1 MKPIYNRII
10 TGLTVAALL
19 TAVALV
25 MFYPAEKKD
34 YTIAVIGKS
43 SDTGI
48 EFWTAVNKGIE
59 LAAEEQGVHVTIDAP
74 LYESDVA
81 GQIALTDEVIAR
93 KPDGVIF
100 IPTDEDALIESAKK
114 MKAAKIPYVCL
125 DSDVNLV
132 PISNVAAVTTPD
144 ARSIGRPSLEIVAL
158 ADIDVAQGKI
168 IVAAHS
174 EISSTGRQ
182 RISGF
187 FDGYG
192 TGTSALPVVYSD
204 SVPENAYNGVYQLLT
219 EHPDVTGIVGLN
231 EPSTV
236 GAVNAARDLGLL
248 ENIHVVGFDSSFTEI
263 KYLESGAV
271 SAVVSQEPFNMG
283 YLSLTAI
290 CDILDDK
297 KVKGNILT
305 NTRVIT
311 RENMYDEENQK
322 FLFMFME

>member
-125 DSDVNLV
+125 DSDVNLDDGHV
-132 PISNVAAVTTPD
+132 LIATDNFAAGQKAGKT
-144 ARSIGRPSLEIVAL
+144 LHAL
-158 ADIDVAQGKI
+158 TGGQGKI

-192 TGTSALPVVYSD
+192 TGASALPVVYSD

-248 ENIHVVGFDSSFTEI
+248 ENIHVVGFDSSLTEI

-283 YLSLTAI
+283 YLSLTTM
-290 CDILDDK
+290 CDILNGK
-297 KVKGNILT
+297 KVKGNVLT
-305 NTRVIT
+305 STRVIT